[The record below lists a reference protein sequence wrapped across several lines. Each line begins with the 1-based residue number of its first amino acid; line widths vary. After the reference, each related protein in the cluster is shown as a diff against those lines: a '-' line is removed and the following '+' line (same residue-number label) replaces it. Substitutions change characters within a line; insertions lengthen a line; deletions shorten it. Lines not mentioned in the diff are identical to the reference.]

1 MSQGLVE
8 RLERM
13 ENKIDELIERV
24 SALEAKAGTTKTL
37 IKWVV
42 FPLLCILG
50 ALIGLK
56 LGLPG

>member
-1 MSQGLVE
+1 LSEGLIE

-13 ENKIDELIERV
+13 EEKIDDLIERV
-24 SALEAKAGTTKTL
+24 AALEAKASIAKTL

-56 LGLPG
+56 LGLPA